1 MTGAGGSGRR
11 AERGLGALGVPS
23 TPREGSPQP
32 TSSGCPQGGS
42 AAGTGREQPGCETR
56 RDEVWD
62 EVWDAGTLATMNS
75 ASSGLSS
82 CSFWAISAREMR
94 E

>member
-1 MTGAGGSGRR
+1 MPSVSPEPPPGGI
-11 AERGLGALGVPS
+11 PS
-23 TPREGSPQP
+23 TYE
-32 TSSGCPQGGS
+32 QGGS
-42 AAGTGREQPGCETR
+42 AAGTGWEQPGWEIR

-62 EVWDAGTLATMNS
+62 EVWGEIWDAGTLATMNS